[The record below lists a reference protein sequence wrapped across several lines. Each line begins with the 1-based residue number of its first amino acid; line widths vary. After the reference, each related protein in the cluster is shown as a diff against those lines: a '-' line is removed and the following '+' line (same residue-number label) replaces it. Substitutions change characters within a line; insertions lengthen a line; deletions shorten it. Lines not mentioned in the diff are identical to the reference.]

1 MSLKVYHLS
10 HTDLDGYA
18 CQFLTDKI
26 FENIEFFNSNYGN
39 EIDEKLIEIFDKI
52 EKDDFEEFLVLI
64 TDLNLTVQQCEFL
77 EEKKKKSSK
86 KTELLLLDHHITG
99 KESAEIFPWYRL
111 DVTKSATKITFEYF
125 ADKYKVIEKYADFVD
140 IVNAVD
146 IWLKEDKRFELG
158 KVCMRLVKDSNEI
171 NRILFPKENSE
182 YMFFLLEKAQP
193 FFKKK
198 NGYIELDNSIHRLK
212 KEFFSQGESDD
223 TLDNLVARFI
233 VSLLTKNKENMSI
246 FYEGYKGILTY
257 SIGNVSVIGNEFLVK
272 NPDFDFF
279 MDVTG
284 RKTVSLR
291 ANGNI
296 DVGEMAK
303 KIAGGGGH
311 KNASGGKLNN
321 FKDSFIYNNIKK
333 QIEDILKGDEGC

>member
-10 HTDLDGYA
+10 HTDLDGYG

-39 EIDEKLIEIFDKI
+39 EIDEKLNEIFNRI
-52 EKDDFEEFLVLI
+52 EEENFEDFLVLI
-64 TDLNLTVQQCEFL
+64 TDLNLTIEQCNFL
-77 EEKKKKSSK
+77 ESKRKKSSK
-86 KTELLLLDHHITG
+86 NVELLLLDHHITG
-99 KESAEIFPWYRL
+99 KDSAEAFSWYHL

-125 ADKYKVIEKYADFVD
+125 VDKYKIIEQYADFVD

-146 IWLKEDKRFELG
+146 IWLKEDERFEIG
-158 KVCMRLVKDSNEI
+158 KVCMKLIKDSNEI
-171 NRILFPKENSE
+171 NRILFPEENSR
-182 YMFFLLEKAQP
+182 YMFFLLEKAQH
-193 FFKKK
+193 FFKEK
-198 NGYIELDNSIHRLK
+198 NGYIELDNSIHKLK
-212 KEFFSQGESDD
+212 KEFFSQGRDDD
-223 TLDNLVARFI
+223 TLDNLVAHFI
-233 VSLLTKNKENMSI
+233 VSLLTKNREEMSI

-333 QIEDILKGDEGC
+333 QIEEILKGGE